1 MSFSGRMVKQTVVY
15 SYHGLLLR
23 NKTKLFIYSA
33 IWMSLKGLILSDIN
47 PLSAGDILY
56 DFYRPFLK

>member
-1 MSFSGRMVKQTVVY
+1 
-15 SYHGLLLR
+15 
-23 NKTKLFIYSA
+23 
-33 IWMSLKGLILSDIN
+33 MSLKGLILSDIN